1 MAAGSFVESLQDE
14 ATCPI
19 CLEYF
24 TEPVTLECGH
34 NFCRACISQC
44 WGESDTGITCP
55 KGRQA
60 VQQRNL
66 RPNRQLANVL
76 EIAKWLS
83 FQAAKGSGV
92 CVERQKA
99 LTLFCEE
106 DHRIIEYQGWKGPQ
120 KDKIQLYLKILKE
133 ERENF
138 QGFKLNREKKSQE
151 YLKQTETERQ
161 KILSEFQKLRQFL
174 EEKERL
180 LLAELEKQD
189 KEIVKIQNENVTKL
203 SEEISHLSELIS
215 EMEGKYLKPVS
226 KFLQDVRSTLS

>member
-1 MAAGSFVESLQDE
+1 MDNQ
-14 ATCPI
+14 
-19 CLEYF
+19 EY
-24 TEPVTLECGH
+24 
-34 NFCRACISQC
+34 
-44 WGESDTGITCP
+44 
-55 KGRQA
+55 
-60 VQQRNL
+60 
-66 RPNRQLANVL
+66 
-76 EIAKWLS
+76 
-83 FQAAKGSGV
+83 
-92 CVERQKA
+92 
-99 LTLFCEE
+99 
-106 DHRIIEYQGWKGPQ
+106 

-138 QGFKLNREKKSQE
+138 QGFNLNREKKSQE

-161 KILSEFQKLRQFL
+161 KILSEFQKLWQFL

-226 KFLQDVRSTLS
+226 KFLQDVRSTLSRFVIRGGGDCAYLNDLSAVSSLRCTSERHWICTKPDAFTQAQEAAVAGGS

>member
-1 MAAGSFVESLQDE
+1 
-14 ATCPI
+14 
-19 CLEYF
+19 
-24 TEPVTLECGH
+24 
-34 NFCRACISQC
+34 
-44 WGESDTGITCP
+44 
-55 KGRQA
+55 
-60 VQQRNL
+60 
-66 RPNRQLANVL
+66 
-76 EIAKWLS
+76 
-83 FQAAKGSGV
+83 
-92 CVERQKA
+92 
-99 LTLFCEE
+99 
-106 DHRIIEYQGWKGPQ
+106 
-120 KDKIQLYLKILKE
+120 DKIQLYLKILKE